1 MAELACT
8 FLAADLELIPEIR
21 DDHAG
26 YIASWLQVLKNDKR
40 VIFSAAAHAL
50 RAVDFLHRLQQP
62 KGEAAA

>member
-1 MAELACT
+1 VAELACT

-40 VIFSAAAHAL
+40 AIFFAAVRAQ